1 MQLRYVWVMGFSV
14 DDMKKTRLYRYVY
27 GFLVDYDNTSVAD
40 ILDIKNN
47 LQLRIISNNVV
58 AY

>member
-14 DDMKKTRLYRYVY
+14 DDMKKTRLHRYVY

-40 ILDIKNN
+40 ILDIHK
-47 LQLRIISNNVV
+47 
-58 AY
+58 